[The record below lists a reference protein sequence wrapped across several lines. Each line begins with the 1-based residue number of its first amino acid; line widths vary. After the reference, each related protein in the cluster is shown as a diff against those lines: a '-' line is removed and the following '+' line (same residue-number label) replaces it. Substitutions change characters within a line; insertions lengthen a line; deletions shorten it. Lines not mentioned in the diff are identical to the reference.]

1 MASGFPQNKW
11 SEREWGLPHC
21 LLWSR
26 LGHTQVQHTHTQ
38 SLTLLYSLNARHQ
51 VSPHSLNG
59 KGLCCKYQEEG
70 ITGAN
75 LGGWVPQMASQKKKK
90 WYLIWELGDGSRWGR
105 KELKQTLVLLIL
117 KNPRLVMH
125 LPPLLTFP
133 FLFPHFVSSQA
144 TDVQTWS
151 HTPQGVSDPCSSL
164 GLFSTQQATALFPTS
179 QSTDHTSRPTWVT
192 AFSQKLPLML

>member
-1 MASGFPQNKW
+1 MQGTKSALTHSM
-11 SEREWGLPHC
+11 ERDYAVNTKRRVSLGQILEAGYLRW
-21 LLWSR
+21 LL
-26 LGHTQVQHTHTQ
+26 
-38 SLTLLYSLNARHQ
+38 
-51 VSPHSLNG
+51 
-59 KGLCCKYQEEG
+59 
-70 ITGAN
+70 
-75 LGGWVPQMASQKKKK
+75 KKK